1 MFEKKYGLDKV
12 NVNYSSYTCT
22 ALHLSHVS
30 LLYISKPH
38 QQYFQEYGFLASPGR
53 FSFIHDFFPQVIILI
68 QNLSKRYKVLDFQN

>member
-53 FSFIHDFFPQVIILI
+53 FSFIHDFFPSY
-68 QNLSKRYKVLDFQN
+68 NLNSERKVKDTKYQDFQN